1 MKAVECSVRAD
12 LLLEKAV
19 DTQLGPKTKKVL
31 LEQAQTTGD
40 AVTQL
45 QDQLNKKYVP
55 PSPKQKCRLDDLL
68 FFIFYFYQN
77 HPDSQ
82 RPTVSVLCF
91 TISCKST
98 HFISS

>member
-19 DTQLGPKTKKVL
+19 DAQLGPKTKKVL

-45 QDQLNKKYVP
+45 QDQLNKK
-55 PSPKQKCRLDDLL
+55 
-68 FFIFYFYQN
+68 
-77 HPDSQ
+77 
-82 RPTVSVLCF
+82 
-91 TISCKST
+91 
-98 HFISS
+98 